1 VADDQRLDSEAI
13 VDAAIRLLDHYPAA
27 RVAAVGYGGIFC
39 EMPPGVPLEGHEVV
53 TTRLYDL
60 VRPEYRVAVFDGW
73 RRVRQH
79 GAGTV
84 PVKLG
89 DGEPATMYFL
99 DTRAAW
105 GVLLAIVVPGEPDP
119 EDLGELGPDLPARSR
134 FGRFW
139 RDDLGRVVKMDRA
152 GEEMLGFV
160 EDDLRLQDATD
171 WIHPE
176 HRELAFENWIETL
189 ASPRIARR
197 WRCRHLCKDRSYLWV
212 EITNTNLLDDP
223 DHGMVL
229 SEMMDISDEMAV
241 NERLR
246 EREELLQRLAESLPS
261 GIVQIDAGGDVVYT
275 NSRLHKILGVGHE
288 PTLRAQF
295 ATTVLDDRPR
305 LAGAVDRVISTGV
318 DVDLDLRLDRH
329 ERGQQRI
336 CQLTLRALRDGH
348 GEVSGAVITVED
360 VTESTV
366 LRRELERRANVDP
379 LTDCFNRAATM
390 AELERLVRHPGQ
402 PGTGTGVVFIDLDKF
417 KPINDRLGH
426 AAGDEVL
433 AAAADRLRGAVR
445 EQDVVGRLGGD
456 EFLVVCPGVTGP
468 EVSLALAG
476 RIASHLAEPLVLAA
490 GEPVDLAGSIGVA
503 WSRNEHTTADRLVAR
518 ADGAMYEAKSR
529 RDGIPVLADPPVD
542 DRRVSPQAS
551 DLAS

>member
-1 VADDQRLDSEAI
+1 VAEVQKLDPGAI
-13 VDAAIRLLDHYPAA
+13 VDVAARMLDEYPSA
-27 RVAAVGYGGIFC
+27 RVAAVAYTGIFC
-39 EMPPGVPLEGHEVV
+39 DMPPQVPLNGQEVV
-53 TTRLYDL
+53 TRRLYDL
-60 VRPEYRVAVFDGW
+60 VLPQFRVAVYDGW

-84 PVKLG
+84 PVKTD

-99 DTRAAW
+99 DTRPAW
-105 GVLLAIVVPGEPDP
+105 GVLLAIIVPGEPEVD
-119 EDLGELGPDLPARSR
+119 DLGALGPDIPARSR

-139 RDDLGRVVKMDRA
+139 RDDLGRVVKVDRA
-152 GEEMLGFV
+152 GEEMVGYV
-160 EDDLRLQDATD
+160 EDELRYEDATE

-189 ASPRIARR
+189 SSPGVARR
-197 WRCRHLCKDRSYLWV
+197 WRCRHLCNDGSYLWV

-223 DHGMVL
+223 DHGLVL
-229 SEMMDISDEMAV
+229 SEMMDVSDEMAV

-261 GIVQIDAGGDVVYT
+261 GIVQVDADGDVLYT
-275 NSRLHKILGVGHE
+275 NSRLHEILGTGRE

-295 ATTVLDDRPR
+295 ATTVMDDRPR

-336 CQLTLRALRDGH
+336 CQLTIRALRDGH
-348 GEVSGAVITVED
+348 GAVSGAVITVED
-360 VTESTV
+360 ITESTV
-366 LRRELERRANVDP
+366 LRRELERRANIDP
-379 LTDCFNRAATM
+379 LTDCYNRAATM
-390 AELERLVRHPGQ
+390 AELERLVNRPGD
-402 PGTGTGVVFIDLDKF
+402 GSTGTGVVFIDLDKF

-433 AAAADRLRGAVR
+433 AAAAERLRKAVR
-445 EQDVVGRLGGD
+445 DQDLVGRLGGD
-456 EFLVVCPGVTGP
+456 EFLVVCPGVHRP
-468 EVSLALAG
+468 ELALALAG
-476 RIASHLAEPLVLAA
+476 RISRQLAEPLVLSA

-503 WSRNEHTTADRLVAR
+503 WSADEGITADRLVAQ
-518 ADGAMYEAKSR
+518 ADSAMYAAKAR
-529 RDGIPVLADPPVD
+529 RDGVPVLADECFD
-542 DRRVSPQAS
+542 GGRESERQLDHA
-551 DLAS
+551 D